1 MVDNIKVK
9 NVTVEIDEIF
19 TSIRIEATD
28 FDLFETLLRSLKTIA
43 FQGTPINLK
52 QICNRH
58 PSSSQTMI
66 SRIISKESDFEK
78 CIDETKQLV
87 SIMRRMS

>member
-1 MVDNIKVK
+1 MDDTINAK
-9 NVTVEIDEIF
+9 NVTVEIDENF

-28 FDLFETLLRSLKTIA
+28 FDLFETLLRSLKTLV

-52 QICNRH
+52 LICNRH
-58 PSSSQTMI
+58 PSSSQKMI
-66 SRIISKESDFEK
+66 SKIIYKESDIEK

-87 SIMRRMS
+87 SIMRR